1 MSRILVT
8 GGAGFIGSHLAD
20 RLVEQGDEVII
31 VDDLSSGNQE
41 YLPDQ
46 AKFHQLDIQAPQTAD
61 LILDQKPE
69 KIYHLAAQKNLRFS
83 LENPAAD
90 ASINIL
96 GSLNILEA
104 ARQAGTKS
112 IIFASTGGAIY
123 DQHADRPTNEQALTR
138 PLSPYGVGKLST
150 EHYLYMYE
158 QVYQLPYIAL
168 RLSNVYGPRQ
178 DPKGEAG
185 VVAIFLDAI
194 TKNNTPKING
204 DGQQTRDYVF
214 VDDVVSAFVN
224 AGKYDKSGIFN
235 IGTGKE
241 TSVLGLWQ
249 SIVQTTGTKIV
260 PEHGPAIAGEL
271 LASSLS
277 SKQARSD
284 LNWSAQI
291 DLSQGIKKTVDWFNK

>member
-1 MSRILVT
+1 MSRVLVT

-31 VDDLSSGNQE
+31 VDDLSSGNRE

-46 AKFHQLDIQAPQTAD
+46 AKFHQLDIQDSKTAD
-61 LILDQKPE
+61 LIIDQKPD

-90 ASINIL
+90 AAINIL

-112 IIFASTGGAIY
+112 IVFASTGGAIY
-123 DQHADRPTNEQALTR
+123 DQQADRPTDEQALTR
-138 PLSPYGVGKLST
+138 PLSPYGIGKLST

-158 QVYQLPYIAL
+158 QVYQLPYVAL

-185 VVAIFLDAI
+185 VVAIFLNAI
-194 TKNNTPKING
+194 TKSETPKING

-214 VDDVVSAFVN
+214 VDDVVNAFVA
-224 AGKYDKSGIFN
+224 AGQYVKSGIFN
-235 IGTGKE
+235 IGTGQE
-241 TSVLGLWQ
+241 TSVLELWQ
-249 SIVQTTGTKIV
+249 LIAQSTRTEIV

-277 SKQARSD
+277 SNLAKSE
-284 LNWSAQI
+284 LNWSAQTELREGI
-291 DLSQGIKKTVDWFNK
+291 DKTVKWFKK